1 MAKRSPRLIF
11 TEEERALPELERAVR
26 KADRAAVKL
35 EKAEAKIPKKTVKV
49 KKRVVDSESG
59 KVTTRLF
66 FEEADKKRPPSKL
79 AHAARKAPLDTVRSA
94 VHRKLR
100 EEGDDNPGTE
110 AANTLTETA
119 ERTWRIAES
128 AHRSH
133 AEKPYRKADKAEA
146 AADKAN
152 LKALNKQ
159 YEQEYGRASNP
170 YSRWQQKQAIKKEYA
185 AAKAGNGARNTVKAS
200 ETTAKAAKRAAEG
213 SKKAGSFFVRHKK
226 GFLIAG
232 GIAAAILLLMTCISS
247 CSTLFQGGASGI
259 AASTYPL
266 EDADMLAA
274 EAAYCA
280 MEDELREYLNSY
292 ESTHDYDEY
301 HFDLDD
307 IEHDPYVLISILSA
321 LHEGEFT
328 LDEVQ
333 GTLQMLFE
341 KQYILTEEVIVET
354 RYRTE
359 TDTWTD
365 ADGNTHTETY
375 RVPYDYYICNV
386 KLENFNLSHVPVY
399 IMSQEQLSMYATY
412 MSVLGNREDLFGD
425 SPYVDKYITN
435 PPADYDVN
443 PEYLNDEKFATLITE
458 AEKYLGYP
466 YVWGGSNPDTSFD
479 CSGFVS
485 YVLTNSGLVNT
496 GRLGAQGLY
505 NVCAPVSKANAQPG
519 DLIFFVGT
527 YDTPGVSHVGIY
539 VGDGV
544 MIHCGDPIQ
553 YTSINSSY
561 WQQHFYAFGR
571 PAY

>member
-1 MAKRSPRLIF
+1 M
-11 TEEERALPELERAVR
+11 
-26 KADRAAVKL
+26 
-35 EKAEAKIPKKTVKV
+35 KKQ
-49 KKRVVDSESG
+49 
-59 KVTTRLF
+59 
-66 FEEADKKRPPSKL
+66 
-79 AHAARKAPLDTVRSA
+79 
-94 VHRKLR
+94 
-100 EEGDDNPGTE
+100 NM
-110 AANTLTETA
+110 
-119 ERTWRIAES
+119 
-128 AHRSH
+128 
-133 AEKPYRKADKAEA
+133 
-146 AADKAN
+146 
-152 LKALNKQ
+152 NKH
-159 YEQEYGRASNP
+159 Y
-170 YSRWQQKQAIKKEYA
+170 QKQNIKKEYA
-185 AAKAGNGARNTVKAS
+185 AARNAGSQTAGTATKSTGKKLGEKAS
-200 ETTAKAAKRAAEG
+200 DKIKEFFEKN
-213 SKKAGSFFVRHKK
+213 KKVFIWIGV
-226 GFLIAG
+226 
-232 GIAAAILLLMTCISS
+232 GIALLVLLGAGISS
-247 CSTLFQGGASGI
+247 CSMLTSTGSSVIAS
-259 AASTYPL
+259 SYL
-266 EDADMLAA
+266 SEDDAMLGA
-274 EAAYCA
+274 EAQYCR
-280 MEDELREYLNSY
+280 MEQELQSYLDTY
-292 ESTHDYDEY
+292 ESTHNYDEY

-443 PEYLNDEKFATLITE
+443 PEYLNNEKFATLITE

-496 GRLGAQGLY
+496 GRLGAQWLY
-505 NVCAPVSKANAQPG
+505 NVCTPVSKANAQPG

>member
-133 AEKPYRKADKAEA
+133 AEKPYRRADKAEA

-247 CSTLFQGGASGI
+247 CSTLFQGGVSGI

-301 HFDLDD
+301 HFDLDE
-307 IEHDPYVLISILSA
+307 IEHDPYVLISMITALKGGEWTIDEIGGIL
-321 LHEGEFT
+321 ET
-328 LDEVQ
+328 
-333 GTLQMLFE
+333 LFE
-341 KQYILTEEVIVET
+341 KQYILTETVATET

-359 TDTWTD
+359 THIGYYTD
-365 ADGNTHTETY
+365 ENGNLQSYEY
-375 RVPYDYYICNV
+375 EAEVPYTYYICHV
-386 KLENFNLSHVPVY
+386 ELENFNLSHVPVH
-399 IMSQEQLSMYATY
+399 IMGETQLSMYALY
-412 MSVLGNREDLFGD
+412 MGTLGNRPDLFPESG
-425 SPYVDKYITN
+425 YVDKYTK
-435 PPADYDVN
+435 PPADYDV
-443 PEYLNDEKFATLITE
+443 PEEYLDDETFAAILGE

-466 YVWGGSNPDTSFD
+466 YVWGGSSPATSFD

-485 YVLTNSGLVNT
+485 WVINHSGWNV

-505 NVCAPVSKANAQPG
+505 NICTPTSNPKPG
-519 DLIFFVGT
+519 DLVFFVGT
-527 YDTPGVSHVGIY
+527 YDTAGVSHCGIY
-539 VGDGV
+539 VGDGM

-553 YTSINSSY
+553 YANLNTSY
-561 WQQHFYAFGR
+561 WQSHFYAYGR
-571 PAY
+571 LP

>member
-301 HFDLDD
+301 HFDLDE

-321 LHEGEFT
+321 LHEGVFT
-328 LDEVQ
+328 IDQVQ
-333 GTLQMLFE
+333 GDLQTLFD
-341 KQYILTEEVIVET
+341 KQYILTETVTTET

-359 TDTWTD
+359 TRTD
-365 ADGNTHTETY
+365 SEGNTYTV
-375 RVPYDYYICNV
+375 RVPYTWTICTV
-386 KLENFNLSHVPVY
+386 TLENFDLSHLPVY
-399 IMSQEQLSMYATY
+399 IFPEEKLSLYAMYMGT
-412 MSVLGNREDLFGD
+412 LGNRPDLFPD
-425 SPYVDKYITN
+425 SEYIAKYENAILELEI
-435 PPADYDVN
+435 
-443 PEYLNDEKFATLITE
+443 PEEYFEDERFAAMMEE

-466 YVWGGSNPDTSFD
+466 YVWGGYNPNTSFD

-485 YVLTNSGLVNT
+485 WVVNNCGLGYDI
-496 GRLGAQGLY
+496 GRLDAGGLY
-505 NVCAPVSKANAQPG
+505 YLCAPVSEAEARPG
-519 DLIFFVGT
+519 DLVFFEHTFEGPWIT
-527 YDTPGVSHVGIY
+527 HVGIY
-539 VGDGV
+539 VGDGW
-544 MIHCGDPIQ
+544 MIHAGSPI
-553 YTSINSSY
+553 SY
-561 WQQHFYAFGR
+561 IKFMDSYYSDNFVGFGR
-571 PAY
+571 LPAP

>member
-119 ERTWRIAES
+119 ERTWRIVES

-232 GIAAAILLLMTCISS
+232 GVAAAILLLMTCISS
-247 CSTLFQGGASGI
+247 CSTLLQGGISGV

-274 EAAYCA
+274 EPPTA
-280 MEDELREYLNSY
+280 
-292 ESTHDYDEY
+292 
-301 HFDLDD
+301 
-307 IEHDPYVLISILSA
+307 PW
-321 LHEGEFT
+321 
-328 LDEVQ
+328 
-333 GTLQMLFE
+333 
-341 KQYILTEEVIVET
+341 
-354 RYRTE
+354 RTSC
-359 TDTWTD
+359 
-365 ADGNTHTETY
+365 GNT
-375 RVPYDYYICNV
+375 
-386 KLENFNLSHVPVY
+386 
-399 IMSQEQLSMYATY
+399 
-412 MSVLGNREDLFGD
+412 
-425 SPYVDKYITN
+425 
-435 PPADYDVN
+435 
-443 PEYLNDEKFATLITE
+443 
-458 AEKYLGYP
+458 
-466 YVWGGSNPDTSFD
+466 
-479 CSGFVS
+479 
-485 YVLTNSGLVNT
+485 
-496 GRLGAQGLY
+496 
-505 NVCAPVSKANAQPG
+505 
-519 DLIFFVGT
+519 
-527 YDTPGVSHVGIY
+527 
-539 VGDGV
+539 
-544 MIHCGDPIQ
+544 
-553 YTSINSSY
+553 
-561 WQQHFYAFGR
+561 
-571 PAY
+571 